1 MRYRLRCLMPG
12 VVVQVAVI
20 VANLLHYRRRFVV
33 FGLGAHHFSG
43 LVLRVTRRFRCWLGA
58 IQT

>member
-1 MRYRLRCLMPG
+1 MPG

-20 VANLLHYRRRFVV
+20 VANLLDYRRRFVV
-33 FGLGAHHFSG
+33 FGLGVHHFSS
-43 LVLRVTRRFRCWLGA
+43 LVLSVTRRFRCWLGA

>member
-1 MRYRLRCLMPG
+1 MPG
-12 VVVQVAVI
+12 VVARVVVI
-20 VANLLHYRRRFVV
+20 VANLLDYRRGFVV

-43 LVLRVTRRFRCWLGA
+43 LVLRVTRCFRCWLGA